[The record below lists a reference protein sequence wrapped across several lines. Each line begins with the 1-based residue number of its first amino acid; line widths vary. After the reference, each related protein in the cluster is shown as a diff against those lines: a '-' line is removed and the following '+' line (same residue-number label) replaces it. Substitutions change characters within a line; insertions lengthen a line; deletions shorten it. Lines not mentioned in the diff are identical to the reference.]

1 MRTLGNN
8 RNTSSVSNMS
18 EKRIIKFD
26 VMNDGRFVCTMR
38 MPITLDMI
46 TGYDGDTP
54 IVDAR
59 KIQQYVEQKRPSLK
73 RVKYNICF

>member
-1 MRTLGNN
+1 MTNKL
-8 RNTSSVSNMS
+8 TFDIMSN
-18 EKRIIKFD
+18 D
-26 VMNDGRFVCTMR
+26 RFVCTMR

-46 TGYDGDTP
+46 TGYDGETP

-73 RVKYNICF
+73 HVKYNICF